1 MFCFQLI
8 CDCGYQSEDA
18 CWGVSMGS
26 RGQIVVVPVYD
37 PITGRLQSHE
47 VAAEVGDDSENNP
60 SLRLQKYAPGIRN
73 QFGNDASVLIPAE
86 YDKPFMICPRC
97 TRDTCRAILTGIV

>member
-8 CDCGYQSEDA
+8 CDCGYNSEDA

-37 PITGRLQSHE
+37 SSTGGLHCYE
-47 VAAEVGDDSENNP
+47 VPAAEGDDSDDDP
-60 SLRLQKYAPGIRN
+60 SLWLQKYGPGIRE
-73 QFGNDASVLIPAE
+73 QFGKDAAMLIPAE
-86 YDKPFMICPRC
+86 YDKPFMVCPTCGRES
-97 TRDTCRAILTGIV
+97 CRAISTGIV